1 MVVAC
6 GLCSKLVV
14 LVFVVAFLVSAG
26 MVYCILPTGLPRSS
40 GGSST
45 TTVAPVNRLDPP
57 LLNVVAVVRV
67 WLGAALAIE

>member
-14 LVFVVAFLVSAG
+14 VVFVVAFLVRAG
-26 MVYCILPTGLPRSS
+26 MVYWILPTGLPRSS

-45 TTVAPVNRLDPP
+45 TTVAPVSKPDPP
-57 LLNVVAVVRV
+57 LLKVVAVLRV
-67 WLGAALAIE
+67 